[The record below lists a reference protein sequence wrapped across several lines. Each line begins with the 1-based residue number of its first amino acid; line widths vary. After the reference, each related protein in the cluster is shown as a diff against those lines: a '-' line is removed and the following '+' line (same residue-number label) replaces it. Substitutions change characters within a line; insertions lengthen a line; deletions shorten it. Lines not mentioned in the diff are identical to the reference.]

1 MNYATHVS
9 RKITPQTQVIPG
21 REAVMVQN
29 SADGV
34 SFSLDCW
41 TRLER
46 FLILGSE
53 KGSYYATEQKLT
65 RENAAVVE
73 ECIKLDPIRTIATI
87 ASISESGRAPKN
99 TPAIFALVLATIG
112 HTQEIMKQG
121 ALNRTCRTA
130 THLFQFLE
138 MAKEIRGHG
147 SGFNGLVRYW
157 YESKGSHQLALQV
170 TKYRERNG
178 YSHKYVIRG
187 VRPEGHDP
195 VHGAIYRWIR
205 RGMDGFGPRI
215 IDRSRPGRKGAKDYP
230 AADPSFL
237 PDLIN
242 TYEEVKRTTDR
253 ATLVRLIREKAVPRE
268 FLEGS
273 HSDALTDPAIWDALL
288 ERMPLIAMI
297 RSLVR
302 MSNTGL
308 IKPLSSASKLIV
320 SRLTNPE
327 YVQASKI
334 HPVSLLMASS
344 VYGGGLCPKVSSYEK
359 TKMKSLPD
367 AQIIA
372 ALDEAFYHAFGAV
385 IPARNNHLIAIDVSG
400 SMTWSYLAG
409 TNLDPREGAAALATV
424 LVRTEPWTH
433 VMVFSTKPHEFQMT
447 RTMTAREAVF
457 KMDLIPA
464 GGTDCAIPM
473 LYALENKLDVDTFIV
488 LTDSETWY
496 GSIHPC
502 QALVKY
508 RHEMRRPNAK
518 LIVVGMVSNGF
529 TIADP
534 RDPFM
539 LDVIGFDANAPSVM
553 ADFARGKP
561 TKGEL
566 AGIIQSEEL

>member
-9 RKITPQTQVIPG
+9 RKVTPQTEVIPG

-29 SADGV
+29 SAGGV
-34 SFSLDCW
+34 SFSIDCW

-53 KGSYYATEQKLT
+53 KGSYYATERKLT

-73 ECIKLDPIRTIATI
+73 ECLKIDPHRTIATI
-87 ASISESGRAPKN
+87 ASISETGQAPKN
-99 TPAIFALVLATIG
+99 TPAIFALVLATVG
-112 HTQEIMKQG
+112 HTREIMKQN
-121 ALNRTCRTA
+121 ALNRVCRTA

-147 SGFNGLVRYW
+147 SGFNGLVRFW
-157 YESKGSHQLALQV
+157 YESKGSHHLALQV

-178 YSHKYVIRG
+178 YSHDYVIRG
-187 VRPEGHDP
+187 VRPFGHTH

-205 RGMDGFGPRI
+205 RGMTGLGPRI
-215 IDRSRPGRKGAKDYP
+215 IDRSQPGREHSKDYP
-230 AADPSFL
+230 AVNESLL
-237 PDLIN
+237 PDIIH

-253 ATLVRLIREKAVPRE
+253 ATLVKLIREKAVPRE

-273 HSDALTDPAIWDALL
+273 HSDALTDPAVWDALL
-288 ERMPLIAMI
+288 ERMPMMAMV

-308 IKPLSSASKLIV
+308 IKPLSEASKLIA

-334 HPVSLLMASS
+334 HPVSLLMAAS
-344 VYGGGLCPKVSSYEK
+344 VYGGGIYEK
-359 TKMKSLPD
+359 GNRLVGSGMKSLPD
-367 AQIIA
+367 SQIVA

-385 IPARNNHLIAIDVSG
+385 APAGNNHLIAIDVSG
-400 SMTWSYLAG
+400 SMTWSFLAG

-433 VMVFSTKPHEFQMT
+433 VMAFSSTLSEFQMT
-447 RTMTAREAVF
+447 KTMTAREAAL
-457 KMDLIPA
+457 KMGLVTA

-473 LYALENKLDVDTFIV
+473 LYAIKNKLDVDTFIV
-488 LTDSETWY
+488 LTDDETWA
-496 GSIHPC
+496 GHIHPC
-502 QALVKY
+502 QALAKY
-508 RHEMRRPNAK
+508 RREMGRPNAK

-534 RDPFM
+534 ADPFM
-539 LDVIGFDANAPSVM
+539 LDVVGFDSGAPSVM
-553 ADFARGKP
+553 ADFARGGP
-561 TKGEL
+561 
-566 AGIIQSEEL
+566 AGTTRPEES